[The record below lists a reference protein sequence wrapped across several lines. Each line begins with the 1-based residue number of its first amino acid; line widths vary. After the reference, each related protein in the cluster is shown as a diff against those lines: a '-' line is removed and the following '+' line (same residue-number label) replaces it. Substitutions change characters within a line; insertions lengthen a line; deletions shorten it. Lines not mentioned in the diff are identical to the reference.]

1 MTTKFELKLAADG
14 PGKKKQRAIGLP
26 PGWLGNNQK
35 AKYWGYWQLKGKGL
49 RGYHSG

>member
-1 MTTKFELKLAADG
+1 MSGRQYKSGFAKRKEKE
-14 PGKKKQRAIGLP
+14 KKRATGLP
-26 PGWLGNNQK
+26 PGWFGNNQK